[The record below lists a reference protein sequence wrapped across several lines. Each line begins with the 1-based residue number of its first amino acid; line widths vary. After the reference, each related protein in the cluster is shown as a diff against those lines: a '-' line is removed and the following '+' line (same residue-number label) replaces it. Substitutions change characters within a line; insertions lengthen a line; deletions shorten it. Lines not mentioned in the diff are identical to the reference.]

1 MAVHDWPAP
10 DAAAD
15 LHARLTAGDPVA
27 SSDFAAA
34 FLDPLVDY
42 LGAAFPRVDDHVRL
56 TAAGDAVLSLIHKPG
71 LFDPARGGLAGFL
84 RLAARRD
91 LSNLL
96 RGERR
101 HQDRRI
107 EQDCVELAAA
117 DGNPSSDDEDLPSFD
132 DPELATVIVS
142 LTDDE
147 RRLFDLVRDGEKRT
161 AVLAVALGLGDRP
174 VTEQQRE
181 VKRVRDRI
189 IKRLQRAR
197 GGP

>member
-15 LHARLTAGDPVA
+15 LHARLTAGDRVA
-27 SSDFAAA
+27 SADLADA
-34 FLDPLVDY
+34 FLVPLIES
-42 LGAAFPRVDDHVRL
+42 LRAAFPRVDDHVRV
-56 TAAGDAVLSLIHKPG
+56 TAAEDALLSLFRKPET
-71 LFDPARGGLAGFL
+71 FDPSRGGLAGFL
-84 RLAARRD
+84 RMAARRD

-101 HQDRRI
+101 HQDRRS
-107 EQDCVELAAA
+107 EQDCVEVAAD
-117 DGNPSSDDEDLPSFD
+117 DGNPSPDDEDLPSFA
-132 DPELATVIVS
+132 DPELAAVIAS

-147 RRLFDLVRDGEKRT
+147 RRLFDLLRDGEKRT

-174 VTEQQRE
+174 AAEQRRE

-189 IKRLQRAR
+189 IKRLQRAK